1 MKKSEIKNAL
11 TALKSIKMPKL
22 EDKDFR
28 NDLIA
33 DHIFLLG
40 QQKKLEADVK
50 DLEIAHLGAYED
62 ERNKVAE
69 LQQRFQA
76 EKDADKRKALSDE
89 INSHT
94 ELFKAILGYN
104 KAVEALAN
112 EEIVLPR
119 LFKADKFVEAME
131 NQDYDLGM
139 VEAVFPMFETN

>member
-11 TALKSIKMPKL
+11 TALKSIKMPKI
-22 EDKDFR
+22 ESKDFR
-28 NDLIA
+28 NELIA
-33 DHIFLLG
+33 DHIYLLG
-40 QQKKLEADVK
+40 QQKKLESDAK

-69 LQQRFQA
+69 LQQKFQS

-94 ELFKAILGYN
+94 ELFKAVLGYN

-112 EEIVLPR
+112 EEIALPH
-119 LFKADKFVEAME
+119 LFEANKFVEAME
-131 NQDYDLGM
+131 GQDYDLSL
-139 VEAVFPMFETN
+139 VEAVFPMLETN